1 MKKMNVIN
9 NLKLAIDDYEYELK
23 KQHAQFELFRRV
35 WSNTGELPES
45 VIMRDLE
52 KMSIQMTLDH
62 ELLVW
67 TKNELKK
74 ESSRK
79 S

>member
-1 MKKMNVIN
+1 MNVIN
-9 NLKLAIDDYEYELK
+9 NLKLAIVDFEHELTL
-23 KQHAQFELFRRV
+23 QHAQFELFRRV

-45 VIMRDLE
+45 VTMRDLE

-74 ESSRK
+74 EQSLQTIY
-79 S
+79 